1 MPIDGLAIKEDGVT
15 FNGIP
20 FEQLSSS
27 EQLKVSLAIAM
38 ANNPALK
45 VIRILDGSLLDA
57 DNMAIIEQMAD
68 KEDYQVWIEV
78 VDSSGKV
85 GFYIEEGEVKASN

>member
-1 MPIDGLAIKEDGVT
+1 
-15 FNGIP
+15 
-20 FEQLSSS
+20 
-27 EQLKVSLAIAM
+27 
-38 ANNPALK
+38 
-45 VIRILDGSLLDA
+45 
-57 DNMAIIEQMAD
+57 MAD